1 MYKLAIASSNPRVC
15 CGFSIDW
22 LNKNHIQSFRNVM
35 SSYIPVLHFVRM
47 LKKYFTNL
55 NKENKMVNRRT
66 SIIFLGLFPFEIIV

>member
-1 MYKLAIASSNPRVC
+1 MYKLAITSSNPRIC

-47 LKKYFTNL
+47 LKKTLY
-55 NKENKMVNRRT
+55 
-66 SIIFLGLFPFEIIV
+66 